1 MNKSELIAAAAD
13 AADISKSD
21 MGKALDAIVGTI
33 RDAVASGDKVS
44 VTDFG
49 NFDHRENAARKGRN
63 PQTGGEIDIA
73 ASKSPRFKPAKAF
86 KDAVN
91 K

>member
-1 MNKSELIAAAAD
+1 MNKSELIASAAD
-13 AADISKSD
+13 AADIPKSD
-21 MGKALDAIVGTI
+21 MSKALDALVGTI

-49 NFDHRENAARKGRN
+49 NFDSRDNAARKGRN
-63 PQTGGEIDIA
+63 PQTGAEIDIA

>member
-1 MNKSELIAAAAD
+1 MNKSELIASAAD

-21 MGKALDAIVGTI
+21 MSKALDAIVTTI
-33 RDAVASGDKVS
+33 RDAVASGEKVS

-63 PQTGGEIDIA
+63 PQTGEEIDIN

>member
-13 AADISKSD
+13 AADMSKSD
-21 MGKALDAIVGTI
+21 MSKALDAVVGTI
-33 RDAVASGDKVS
+33 RDAVAAGDKVS

-63 PQTGGEIDIA
+63 PQTGAEIDIA

-91 K
+91 T

>member
-1 MNKSELIAAAAD
+1 MNKSELIAASAD
-13 AADISKSD
+13 AADIPKSE
-21 MGKALDAIVGTI
+21 MSKALDALVGTI

-44 VTDFG
+44 ITDFG

-63 PQTGGEIDIA
+63 PQTGEELDIA

>member
-13 AADISKSD
+13 AADMSKSD
-21 MGKALDAIVGTI
+21 MSKALDAIVGTI

-49 NFDHRENAARKGRN
+49 NFDQRENAARKGRN
-63 PQTGGEIDIA
+63 PQTGEEIDIA
-73 ASKSPRFKPAKAF
+73 ASKTPRFKPAKAF

-91 K
+91 R